1 MLTVLSENE
10 VGREE
15 YLQLTDDDIAEIVK
29 SIGARR
35 KLINLRK
42 TDTLV
47 SHHACTHDKITLH
60 MCVIQRNANQQSAS
74 HMDKSDDDDD
84 DDDQWCSQVDLDFE
98 NSTLKVI
105 SSEDEVR

>member
-15 YLQLTDDDIAEIVK
+15 YLQLTDDDIAEMVK
-29 SIGARR
+29 PIGARR

-60 MCVIQRNANQQSAS
+60 MCVIQRNANQQSGS
-74 HMDKSDDDDD
+74 HMDKSD